1 MIHFHLCLSRHW
13 SGFHWLPNHF
23 CCYVGRME
31 GLQWNSSLW
40 QERWHSQVSYFLL
53 STVHIAHHTY
63 THYYSLSLHTFV
75 LQSLA
80 PTTDRKI
87 TLVLVICNAH
97 NLFNFFFFFDKDIT
111 WGAFGYTLSNV
122 KFLCISKMGGIWRWI
137 LRIWA

>member
-1 MIHFHLCLSRHW
+1 MLELEDDSFSSLFESTLE
-13 SGFHWLPNHF
+13 WLPLASKLFLLLCWTH
-23 CCYVGRME
+23 GRPSME
-31 GLQWNSSLW
+31 LITVNSSLW

-97 NLFNFFFFFDKDIT
+97 NLFNFFFFF
-111 WGAFGYTLSNV
+111 FF
-122 KFLCISKMGGIWRWI
+122 FLRKT
-137 LRIWA
+137 